1 MSKAAYLT
9 KEEKALA
16 VLWRKQGKSCISIAE
31 ALGRSRSCISR
42 YFQHVKENP
51 ALLPDLMKEQHPAEK
66 PEIVNEPTM
75 KDDNVKPSLND
86 FPPRDIIKHLYNLG
100 YRIENNRLVCL
111 VKQPVNLK
119 DIINN

>member
-51 ALLPDLMKEQHPAEK
+51 ALLPDSVKEQHPAEIPK
-66 PEIVNEPTM
+66 IVNDLTV
-75 KDDNVKPSLND
+75 KDDVKLSLYN
-86 FPPRDIIKHLYNLG
+86 FQPRDIIKHLYNLG
-100 YRIENNRLVCL
+100 YRIDNNRLVCL